1 MTMITKLTTFGLLAA
16 LAGASVA
23 PVLADQQS
31 DKNNMRNLAL
41 GGAAVALYGVLNHNN
56 AATIIGAAGAGL
68 AGSQYE
74 KDRKNQSQNNGRY
87 YHYNNNGDNRYN
99 DYNNG
104 YNRDGYNRDGYNRD
118 GYNRDGYNRDGY
130 SRNGYNRDGYSR
142 NGDNGSYNT
151 DNRGWDDNRSN
162 DRQNFSNGHKQ
173 HHGKGWYKKHQNEDN
188 QNRDRD

>member
-74 KDRKNQSQNNGRY
+74 KDRKNQSQNNSRY

-99 DYNNG
+99 DYNN
-104 YNRDGYNRDGYNRD
+104 GYNRDGYNRD